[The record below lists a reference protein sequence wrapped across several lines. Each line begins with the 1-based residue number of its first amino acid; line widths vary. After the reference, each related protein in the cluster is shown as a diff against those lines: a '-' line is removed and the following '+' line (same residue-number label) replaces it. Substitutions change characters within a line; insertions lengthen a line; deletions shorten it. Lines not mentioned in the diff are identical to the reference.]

1 MHIFFFAAN
10 TVCYAGQSA
19 TGKLYAAKGGQAN
32 SFNLCKA
39 GSAVILFFV
48 WLLIKGNGI
57 HWSTLPWALLYGLC
71 LTVSMYTGFM
81 ALSCGPMALTS
92 IMAAMSLLIPFLWGI
107 LFWQEQLSVFGIF
120 GILLLIG
127 AIVLINYRKESRF
140 SKKWLVYSLITMV
153 TNGFCSV
160 IQKYHQLTYPK
171 LYQVDFMLLSMA
183 AVTLLLLI
191 AFPFQKEK
199 KLRFSGLGT
208 CSGIMNGLA
217 NFFVLILAGSKNA
230 AALFPMVSVCNVMA
244 AWLTGILFFKEKT
257 KTIQFVGLILGV
269 ASVCLLNLL

>member
-1 MHIFFFAAN
+1 MHIFLFAAN
-10 TVCYAGQSA
+10 TICYAGQSA

-39 GSAVILFFV
+39 GSAVILFLV
-48 WLLIKGNGI
+48 WLLIQGKGV
-57 HWSTLPWALLYGLC
+57 HWATLPWALPYGIC

-107 LFWQEQLSVFGIF
+107 LFWQERLSVFGII
-120 GILLLIG
+120 GIILLIG
-127 AIVLINYRKESRF
+127 AIFLINYRKESKF
-140 SKKWLVYSLITMV
+140 SKKWLVYSLITMLA
-153 TNGFCSV
+153 NGFCSV
-160 IQKYHQLTYPK
+160 IQKYHQLSYPK
-171 LYQVDFMLLSMA
+171 LHQVDFMLFAMST
-183 AVTLLLLI
+183 VTILLLI

-199 KLRFSGLGT
+199 KLKFSTLGT

-217 NFFVLILAGSKNA
+217 NFFVLILAGIQNA

-257 KTIQFVGLILGV
+257 KPIQFIGLILGV
-269 ASVCLLNLL
+269 AGVCLLNLL